1 MTIILNGDPVEVAGP
16 LTLGDPDLMVAAAL
30 DGVGIAFAF
39 ESQVQH
45 LVAARKLV
53 RVLEDWCPYYTGFYL
68 YYPGRRQLPAA
79 LRAFIDFV
87 SADRRNA

>member
-1 MTIILNGDPVEVAGP
+1 
-16 LTLGDPDLMVAAAL
+16 
-30 DGVGIAFAF
+30 
-39 ESQVQH
+39 VQH